1 MVLEDIKKMVQS
13 EGCIGSIMMIKEKNF
28 SQEELEEMEQLGIM
42 DPKGR
47 VRISLLYTLSLVGQA

>member
-13 EGCIGSIMMIKEKNF
+13 EGCIGSIMMLKEKNF

-42 DPKGR
+42 DLKGR
-47 VRISLLYTLSLVGQA
+47 FRISL